1 MRVLVT
7 GAFGMLGHS
16 LVPRL
21 EEAGA
26 DVIAIRHSQD
36 IAVLP
41 PPRDAAR
48 RRETLPLDITDG
60 AALVAAARSAHPD
73 WVVHLAAWTDVD
85 GCEGDPDRA
94 LRVNGEGSRNVA
106 LAAAAVDAPVLAMST
121 DYVFDGTATAPWREG
136 DTTNPLG
143 VYGKS
148 KLAGEQG
155 VRESNPSHVIVRTSW
170 LYGAGGRNF
179 VDTILARARAGQPLR
194 VVNDQHGSPTY
205 ARDLSDAVV
214 ALLERR
220 TFGTYHVTGTGE
232 CTWHDFAVAACEL
245 AGVKAE
251 VAAISSAELS
261 RPAKRPAYSVLDN
274 GAFEAVTGRRMPHW
288 RDALKRYLESQSQQ
302 VPGAAEDAW
311 RS

>member
-1 MRVLVT
+1 MKVLVT

-21 EEAGA
+21 EEAGT
-26 DVIAIRHSQD
+26 DVVAARHSQD
-36 IAVLP
+36 TAELS
-41 PPRDAAR
+41 PPRDPAR
-48 RRETLPLDITDG
+48 RRETILLDITDRES
-60 AALVAAARSAHPD
+60 LVAAARAARPD

-94 LRVNGEGSRNVA
+94 FRVNGEGSRNVA

-121 DYVFDGTATAPWREG
+121 DYVFDGTATSPRREG
-136 DTTNPLG
+136 DELNPLG

-155 VRESNPSHVIVRTSW
+155 VRESSPQHAIVRTSW
-170 LYGAGGRNF
+170 LYGPGGRNF

-194 VVNDQHGSPTY
+194 VVNDQRGCPTY

-220 TFGTYHVTGTGE
+220 SFGTWHVTGSGE
-232 CTWHDFAVAACEL
+232 CTWYDFAVAACEL

-251 VAAISSAELS
+251 VAAISSAELT
-261 RPAKRPAYSVLDN
+261 RAAERPAYSVLEN
-274 GAFEAVTGRRMPHW
+274 GSFEKVMGRRMPHW
-288 RDALKRYLESQSQQ
+288 RDALQRYVESQSHRI
-302 VPGAAEDAW
+302 PDAAEDAW

>member
-1 MRVLVT
+1 MRVMVT
-7 GAFGMLGHS
+7 GANGMLGHS

-26 DVIAIRHSQD
+26 DVIALRHPQD
-36 IAVLP
+36 TSVLP
-41 PPRDAAR
+41 SPRDPAR
-48 RRETLPLDITDG
+48 RRESLPVDITEE
-60 AALVAAARSAHPD
+60 AALVAAARSARPD

-94 LRVNGEGSRNVA
+94 FRVNGQGSRNAA
-106 LAAAAVDAPVLAMST
+106 LAAAAVGAPVLAMST

-136 DTTNPLG
+136 DAPNPLG

-155 VRESNPSHVIVRTSW
+155 IRESNPNHVIVRTSW

-179 VDTILARARAGQPLR
+179 VDTILARARTGDPLR
-194 VVNDQHGSPTY
+194 VVNDQHGCPTY

-214 ALLERR
+214 ALVERR
-220 TFGTYHVTGTGE
+220 PFGTYHVTGTGE

-261 RPAKRPAYSVLDN
+261 RPAKRPGYSVLDN
-274 GAFEAVTGRRMPHW
+274 SSFENATGRRMPHW
-288 RDALKRYLESQSQQ
+288 RDALQRYLQSQSQR
-302 VPGAAEDAW
+302 VSGAAEDAW

>member
-1 MRVLVT
+1 
-7 GAFGMLGHS
+7 
-16 LVPRL
+16 
-21 EEAGA
+21 
-26 DVIAIRHSQD
+26 
-36 IAVLP
+36 
-41 PPRDAAR
+41 
-48 RRETLPLDITDG
+48 
-60 AALVAAARSAHPD
+60 
-73 WVVHLAAWTDVD
+73 VD

-94 LRVNGEGSRNVA
+94 FRVNGQGSRNAA

-121 DYVFDGTATAPWREG
+121 DYVFDGTTPEPRREG
-136 DTTNPLG
+136 DPPNPLG

-179 VDTILARARAGQPLR
+179 VDTILARARAGDPLR
-194 VVNDQHGSPTY
+194 VVNDQHGCPTY
-205 ARDLSDAVV
+205 ARDLSDAVL
-214 ALLERR
+214 ALIERR
-220 TFGTYHVTGTGE
+220 PIGTFHVTGTGE

-251 VAAISSAELS
+251 VAAISSAELT
-261 RPAKRPAYSVLDN
+261 RAAKRPAYSVLEN
-274 GAFEAVTGRRMPHW
+274 GAFEMVTGRRMPHW
-288 RDALKRYLESQSQQ
+288 RDALQRYLQSQSQR